1 MKKYSAI
8 LNKINFAVLVS
19 GTALFFSCRDNIEIV
34 NTSLDENTP
43 TQIAENFVTS
53 YTDSA
58 LLQVRMEAPL
68 MKYYGKME
76 NPYSDFPE
84 GVIVYFYDGQ
94 DQPSGHISANF
105 GRYYEADHLWEV
117 RDSVVALNE
126 KNELLETELLFW
138 DERKELIYTDKFVKI
153 TQQDQIIRGYGLES
167 DPRFYKWTIKNVTAT
182 LYLDDE

>member
-8 LNKINFAVLVS
+8 LKTIYFAVLIS
-19 GTALFFSCRDNIEIV
+19 GAALFFSCRDNIEIV
-34 NTSLDENTP
+34 YTSLDENTP
-43 TQIAENFVTS
+43 TQIAENFTTS

-58 LLQVRMEAPL
+58 ILQIRMEAPL
-68 MKYYGKME
+68 MKYYGKMD

-84 GVIVYFYDGQ
+84 GIIVYFYDGQ
-94 DQPSGHISANF
+94 DQASGHISANF
-105 GRYYEADHLWEV
+105 GRYYEGDRLWEV

-138 DERKELIYTDKFVKI
+138 DEKKELIYTDKFVKI

-167 DPRFYKWTIKNVTAT
+167 DPRFDKWVIKNVTAT
-182 LYLDDE
+182 LYMDDE